1 MNNKG
6 FATSFILF
14 SLLILFLVVM
24 GILVFTLNNSSKL
37 NNKIKSNLVNDIED
51 TFEGDSRKIKAVDIY
66 YDDDVETS
74 GNTTTNGNQKPQMN
88 CSDLQCAI
96 DKINSLLSD

>member
-14 SLLILFLVVM
+14 SLLVLFLVAM

-37 NNKIKSNLVNDIED
+37 NNKVKSQLINQMED
-51 TFEGDSRKIKAVDIY
+51 KFESDNRKINASDVEYDGEETKTGITPRGNTRVDI
-66 YDDDVETS
+66 
-74 GNTTTNGNQKPQMN
+74 N
-88 CSDLQCAI
+88 CDNLQCALDRI
-96 DKINSLLSD
+96 SSLVSD